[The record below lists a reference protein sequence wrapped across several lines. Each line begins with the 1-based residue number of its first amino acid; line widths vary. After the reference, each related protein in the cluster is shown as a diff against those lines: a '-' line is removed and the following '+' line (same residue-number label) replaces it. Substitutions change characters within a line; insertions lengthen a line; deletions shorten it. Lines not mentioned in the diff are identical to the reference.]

1 MQEEKEYDYDI
12 AFSFAGEDREIV
24 EKLANSLR
32 KIGVSIFYDK
42 YFEADL
48 WGKDL
53 YTHLDKVY
61 QHNSKYCVLF
71 ISQHYKEK
79 LWTNHERESAQA
91 RAFIEKGEYILP
103 IRLDDTVIPGIRLTT
118 GYLDARTKSVEE
130 IFDIILS
137 KLGLYDEL
145 KQVLETLNYYL
156 TGYEI
161 KIDGAYLNFK
171 CEVEDFEASYP
182 IRLFIELQRIN
193 LLVELFIM
201 TSVVPH

>member
-1 MQEEKEYDYDI
+1 MKKKYDYDI

-24 EKLANSLR
+24 EKLANALR
-32 KIGVSIFYDK
+32 EIGVSIFYDK

-53 YTHLDKVY
+53 YTHLDRVY
-61 QHNSKYCVLF
+61 QYNSKYCVLF

-91 RAFIEKGEYILP
+91 RAFNEKGEYILP
-103 IRLDDTVIPGIRLTT
+103 IKLDDTFIPGIRATT
-118 GYLDARTKSVEE
+118 GYIDARKKTSEE

-145 KQVLETLNYYL
+145 EQIIKTLKYYL
-156 TGYEI
+156 TDYEI
-161 KIDGAYLNFK
+161 KIDGSSLNFK
-171 CEVEDFEASYP
+171 SEIEDFEASYP
-182 IRLFIELQRIN
+182 IRLFLELHRIN
-193 LLVELFIM
+193 LLVELFIN
-201 TSVVPH
+201 TSVVPN